1 MRFGGCVE
9 ALPAQMTTNN
19 HDNTLRPTNP
29 NNDTTLC
36 ACVWSSRS
44 SLVVSDIWRVVHSC
58 GGLAAVVGFIKKIT
72 RVTRFVGDMP
82 RFDFFV
88 EQGTSDEVFTAL
100 RIALSTLSRRTCRRI
115 GGQLT
120 IKRHEPYWQRQ
131 EERLSRGSAEGAG
144 VQRDLAPTNGNKPFP
159 MCSLNINSGRYK
171 MLELG
176 EYAKAN
182 SLGLICVQETR
193 FTVMDADVCMR
204 DYRSFS
210 VPSEKGKLNHGKVG
224 LCTLIHKSTPAALYG
239 KWQSPFNVVTKV
251 WLGETHYVVNVYIP
265 CEGTAHRAQAITDLT
280 RRLGDIES
288 ERDISAVV
296 IIMGDW
302 NMRPETVD
310 GYLREWAGLI
320 NLMRLAPRGDPRTYH
335 TPNGSWSA
343 LDHVV
348 VAQGLRSAT
357 ALWVDRSCDMSDHWP
372 LRFKLSSSADLMDR
386 VPIPRVVLQTPV
398 VQKISIDSALNDN
411 KIDFCNSNKFRV
423 LAQQWVD
430 EEEEAEVALGDH
442 PLKATYNSFIGTV
455 LEVAKT
461 NKLMKRVWKQRKGPR
476 YLLPQNCRRAVLRRK
491 AAHKAWVT
499 AKTKGLDTASGL
511 WVRYIKVRRAARK
524 AIVTAQSSARAKAV
538 NKTVHQLR
546 SGSKT
551 AKVFWKS
558 LKGLIGKN
566 ADESG
571 RLLGPVLD
579 SEGTINFGKD
589 ATTVWE
595 DYTKGLLDD
604 ATGHSKDR
612 EFWSSPERF
621 GNYVASPELTADI
634 NKDID
639 WAELNCVL
647 RTLPRHKAP
656 GPDTIPYELL
666 RLAYVSP
673 NIDNGDLD
681 APGNNGPQNHFGA
694 ALLKLCN
701 SMFKHGI
708 FAEANV
714 TLMTYIYKKHSVMD
728 PSNFRGIALINTI
741 VKLVTILVEKR
752 LRGALEAV
760 DFLIDEQAGF
770 RSREECMAQVVAF
783 YEVICRRCLSS
794 KNTFVA
800 FVDFKKAYDYV
811 PHEAALAKLKL
822 AGVHGRCL
830 QFLASLYSD
839 GSLRLKVD
847 GAPGVTSIDVLRGVR
862 QGCNMSPL
870 AFDVFIND
878 ILDTRGADGKS
889 IRDLGVTIV
898 STGSRQKVCGLLFA
912 DDLALTAPTRRKL
925 RKGLLLLGQW
935 AQIHDMA
942 FGIDKCGVMGFGPSG
957 QAKAVR
963 WQDKW
968 SFGDRAGVVG
978 EKIKVVDKYVYLGC
992 LITHD
997 LVGSKGIDL
1006 NAMALA
1012 RANVSLGTLNKI
1024 APILK
1029 DVTIPSVIKVNLIKA
1044 TLVPCLV
1051 FGAELWGMNI
1061 QRTKHGQNVLVRA
1074 AKLIFS
1080 DGNQS
1085 ARSMQ
1090 VDQCVL
1096 LTELGIP
1103 SLHAMANAARARAW
1117 FKYPSLKTIVSKLM
1131 AAPMSGRAR
1140 SWGSGT
1146 KQYLEKYY
1154 PAAAAGRR
1162 SPLTS
1167 KNVAAFVKTKQHA
1180 RELGKGEPLAAGDND
1195 TPAAQNVPVTL
1206 LRYVN
1211 GRFGCSTSFIK
1222 QAIAYPFLVRGV
1234 NILSLFRTGGVQLG
1248 RKLSFIGKMSITYRE
1263 RCPCCGLEVGGET
1276 RLHMLVYCAKW
1287 DSLRRKFLA
1296 APIHKICCDLFNDR
1310 FPNQL
1315 SEDEKKILV
1324 IVLLGGEVRG
1334 GDDDE
1339 EDVDYKLK
1347 DWVLTFSQGRTGIT
1361 NTKSLPTV
1369 SSMGQLSRSRE
1380 TGMFFAPGDVVTPQ
1394 FVAVACFLQEV
1405 YLVRKHIVKPL
1416 LLSSRAEALRGM
1428 AVVAPLRLLLE
1439 GAPDERPDPLFPG

>member
-1 MRFGGCVE
+1 
-9 ALPAQMTTNN
+9 
-19 HDNTLRPTNP
+19 
-29 NNDTTLC
+29 
-36 ACVWSSRS
+36 
-44 SLVVSDIWRVVHSC
+44 
-58 GGLAAVVGFIKKIT
+58 
-72 RVTRFVGDMP
+72 
-82 RFDFFV
+82 
-88 EQGTSDEVFTAL
+88 
-100 RIALSTLSRRTCRRI
+100 
-115 GGQLT
+115 
-120 IKRHEPYWQRQ
+120 
-131 EERLSRGSAEGAG
+131 
-144 VQRDLAPTNGNKPFP
+144 

-182 SLGLICVQETR
+182 SLGLISVQETHL
-193 FTVMDADVCMR
+193 TAMDADVFMR

-210 VPSEKGKLNHGKVG
+210 VPSEKGRLNHGKVG
-224 LCTLIHKSTPAALYG
+224 LCTLVHKSAPAALYG

-251 WLGETHYVVNVYIP
+251 WLGETTHYVVNVYIP
-265 CEGTAHRAQAITDLT
+265 CEGTTHRAQAITDLT

-296 IIMGDW
+296 VIMGDW
-302 NMRPETVD
+302 NMRPVTVD
-310 GYLREWAGLI
+310 RYLEEWAGLI
-320 NLMRLAPRGDPRTYH
+320 NLVRLAPRGDPRTYH
-335 TPNGSWSA
+335 TPNGTWSA

-348 VAQGLRSAT
+348 VSQGLQPTT

-372 LRFKLSSSADLMDR
+372 LRFKLSSSADR
-386 VPIPRVVLQTPV
+386 VPIPRVVLQTPPV
-398 VQKISIDSALNDN
+398 AQKISIDSAQDES

-423 LAQQWVD
+423 LAQQWID
-430 EEEEAEVALGDH
+430 EEDEQEQQERPEQEEHSLGDH
-442 PLKATYNSFIGTV
+442 PLKAAYNSFIGTV

-461 NKLMKRVWKQRKGPR
+461 NKLMKRVCKQRKGPR
-476 YLLPQNCRRAVLRRK
+476 YLLPQNCRRAILRRK

-499 AKTKGLDTASGL
+499 AKNKGLDTASDL
-511 WVRYIKVRRAARK
+511 WERYSKLRRLARK
-524 AIVTAQSSARAKAV
+524 ATVSAQSSARAKAV
-538 NKTVHQLR
+538 NKTIYQLR
-546 SGSKT
+546 SGAKT

-558 LKGLIGKN
+558 LKGLIGKT

-571 RLLGPVLD
+571 KLLGPVLD
-579 SEGTINFGKD
+579 SEGTIKFGKD

-595 DYTKGLLDD
+595 EYTQGLLSDVS
-604 ATGHSKDR
+604 GHSKDR
-612 EFWSSPERF
+612 EYWSSPGKF
-621 GNYVASPELTADI
+621 GNYAASPELSADI

-639 WAELNCVL
+639 WAELNGVL

-666 RLAYVSP
+666 RLAYVSAVAGG
-673 NIDNGDLD
+673 DGDDLD
-681 APGNNGPQNHFGA
+681 AVNNKPQNHFGA

-760 DFLIDEQAGF
+760 DFLVDEQAGF

-783 YEVICRRCLSS
+783 YEVICRRSLAS
-794 KNTFVA
+794 KNTYVA

-822 AGVHGRCL
+822 AGIHGRCL

-870 AFDVFIND
+870 AFDIFIND
-878 ILDTRGADGKS
+878 ILDTRGEDGIS

-898 STGSRQKVCGLLFA
+898 STTSRLKVCGLLFA
-912 DDLALTAPTRRKL
+912 DDLAITAPTRRKL
-925 RKGLLLLGQW
+925 RKGLVLLGQW
-935 AQIHDMA
+935 AHIHDMD
-942 FGIDKCGVMGFGPSG
+942 FGIDKCGIMGFGPSG
-957 QAKAVR
+957 HAKAMR

-968 SFGDRAGVVG
+968 SFGDGAGGVG
-978 EKIKVVDKYVYLGC
+978 EKIMVVCKYVYLGC

-997 LVGSKGIDL
+997 TKGSKGIDL

-1029 DVTIPSVIKVNLIKA
+1029 DTTIPSVIKVNLIKA

-1061 QRTKHGQNVLVRA
+1061 KRTLFGQNVLIRA
-1074 AKLIFS
+1074 AKLIYS
-1080 DGNQS
+1080 GVDGKLS
-1085 ARSMQ
+1085 RSSSMQ

-1103 SLHAMANAARARAW
+1103 SMHAMANAARARAW
-1117 FKYPSLKTIVSKLM
+1117 YKYPSLKTIVSKLM
-1131 AAPMSGRAR
+1131 TVPTSGRAR

-1146 KQYLEKYY
+1146 KQYLDKYY
-1154 PAAAAGRR
+1154 PALYGAGLRF
-1162 SPLTS
+1162 PITS
-1167 KNVAAFVKTKQHA
+1167 KNIASLVRTSQHE
-1180 RELGKGEPLAAGDND
+1180 RELKKGAPRTAGDND
-1195 TPAAQNVPVTL
+1195 TPAVAQNVPVTL
-1206 LRYVN
+1206 QRYVN
-1211 GRFGCSTSFIK
+1211 GGFGGSTSFIK

-1248 RKLSFIGKMSITYRE
+1248 RKLSFLGKISVTYRE
-1263 RCPCCGLEVGGET
+1263 RCPCCGLDVGGET

-1296 APIHKICCDLFNDR
+1296 ALIQKICCDLFNDR

-1315 SEDEKKILV
+1315 SEDEQKTLV

-1334 GDDDE
+1334 GVDEE
-1339 EDVDYKLK
+1339 EDVDYKMK

-1369 SSMGQLSRSRE
+1369 SSMSQLFRSRE
-1380 TGMFFAPGDVVTPQ
+1380 TGTFIAPGDVVTPQ

-1405 YLVRKHIVKPL
+1405 FSVRKHIVKPL

-1428 AVVAPLRLLLE
+1428 AVVAPLRFPLD

>member
-1 MRFGGCVE
+1 
-9 ALPAQMTTNN
+9 MTTNN
-19 HDNTLRPTNP
+19 LNNTLRPMP

-44 SLVVSDIWRVVHSC
+44 TLVVADVWRVLHSC
-58 GGLAAVVGFIKKIT
+58 GGLTAVIGFIRKIS

-88 EQGTSDEVFTAL
+88 EQDKSDEVFTAL
-100 RIALSTLSRRTCRRI
+100 RIAVNTLSKRTCRRI

-120 IKRHEPYWQRQ
+120 IKRHEPYWRRQ
-131 EERLSRGSAEGAG
+131 EILSRGSAEGAG
-144 VQRDLAPTNGNKPFP
+144 VQRDLAPTNGNNTFP
-159 MCSLNINSGRYK
+159 MCSLNINSGRFK

-239 KWQSPFNVVTKV
+239 KWQSSFNVVTKV
-251 WLGETHYVVNVYIP
+251 WLGETTRYVVNVYIP

-288 ERDISAVV
+288 ERDVSAEVV
-296 IIMGDW
+296 IMGDW

-310 GYLREWAGLI
+310 RYVREWAGFI

-348 VAQGLRSAT
+348 VSQGLRSAT
-357 ALWVDRSCDMSDHWP
+357 ALWVDRSCEMSDHWP

-386 VPIPRVVLQTPV
+386 VPIPRVVLQTPPV
-398 VQKISIDSALNDN
+398 VQKISIDSALSDN
-411 KIDFCNSNKFRV
+411 KIDFCNSNRFRI

-430 EEEEAEVALGDH
+430 EEGQRGDNEQVEEEVILGDH
-442 PLKATYNSFIGTV
+442 PLKAAYNSFIGTV

-476 YLLPQNCRRAVLRRK
+476 YLLPQNCRRAILRRK
-491 AAHKAWVT
+491 AAHKAWAT

-511 WVRYIKVRRAARK
+511 WERYIKLRRSARK

-546 SGSKT
+546 SGAKT

-566 ADESG
+566 VDDSG
-571 RLLGPVLD
+571 KLLGPVLD

-595 DYTKGLLDD
+595 EYTKRLLDD
-604 ATGHSKDR
+604 STGHSKDR
-612 EFWSSPERF
+612 EFWNSPERF
-621 GNYVASPELTADI
+621 GSYVASPELSADI
-634 NKDID
+634 NRDID
-639 WAELNCVL
+639 WAELNSVL

-673 NIDNGDLD
+673 DNNNDGDLD
-681 APGNNGPQNHFGA
+681 AADNNPQNHFGA

-752 LRGALEAV
+752 LRGAFEAV

-783 YEVICRRCLSS
+783 YEVICRRSLAS

-822 AGVHGRCL
+822 AGVHGKCL

-870 AFDVFIND
+870 AFDIFIND
-878 ILDTRGADGKS
+878 ILDTRGEDGKS
-889 IRDLGVTIV
+889 IRDLGVSIV
-898 STGSRQKVCGLLFA
+898 STTSRLKVCGLLFA
-912 DDLALTAPTRRKL
+912 DDLAITASTRRKL
-925 RKGLLLLGQW
+925 RKGLILLGQW
-935 AQIHDMA
+935 AHIHDMA
-942 FGIDKCGVMGFGPSG
+942 FGIDKCGIMGFGPSG

-978 EKIKVVDKYVYLGC
+978 GKIMVVDKYNYLGC

-997 LVGSKGIDL
+997 PKGSKGIDL

-1080 DGNQS
+1080 GTDEKS
-1085 ARSMQ
+1085 RSSSMQ

-1117 FKYPSLKTIVSKLM
+1117 YKYPSLKTIVSKLM
-1131 AAPMSGRAR
+1131 TVPTSGRAR

-1146 KQYLEKYY
+1146 KQYLDKYY
-1154 PAAAAGRR
+1154 PALYGAERR

-1167 KNVAAFVKTKQHA
+1167 KNVAALVKTNQHA
-1180 RELGKGEPLAAGDND
+1180 RELGKGEPVAAGDND
-1195 TPAAQNVPVTL
+1195 TPAARNAPVTL

-1211 GRFGCSTSFIK
+1211 ARFGCSTSFIK

-1234 NILSLFRTGGVQLG
+1234 NMLSLFRTGGVQLG

-1263 RCPCCGLEVGGET
+1263 KCPCCGLEVGGET

-1296 APIHKICCDLFNDR
+1296 ALIHKICCDLFNDR

-1315 SEDEKKILV
+1315 NEDEQKILV

-1334 GDDDE
+1334 GDDE
-1339 EDVDYKLK
+1339 GEDVDYKLK
-1347 DWVLTFSQGRTGIT
+1347 GWVLTFSQGRTGIS

-1380 TGMFFAPGDVVTPQ
+1380 TGMFVAPGDVVTPQ

-1405 YLVRKHIVKPL
+1405 YQVRKHIVKPL

-1428 AVVAPLRLLLE
+1428 AVVAPLRLPLD

>member
-1 MRFGGCVE
+1 
-9 ALPAQMTTNN
+9 MTTNN
-19 HDNTLRPTNP
+19 HTNTLRTTNLEK
-29 NNDTTLC
+29 TTLC

-44 SLVVSDIWRVVHSC
+44 TLVVADIWRVVHSC
-58 GGLAAVVGFIKKIT
+58 GGLTAVIGFIKKIT

-88 EQGTSDEVFTAL
+88 EQGRSDEVFTAL
-100 RIALSTLSRRTCRRI
+100 RIAVGTLSKRTCRRI

-120 IKRHEPYWQRQ
+120 IKRHEPYWRRQ
-131 EERLSRGSAEGAG
+131 ELLSRGSAEGAG
-144 VQRDLAPTNGNKPFP
+144 VQRELAPTNGNKSFP

-182 SLGLICVQETR
+182 NLGLVCVQETR
-193 FTVMDADVCMR
+193 FTIMDADVCMR

-210 VPSEKGKLNHGKVG
+210 VPSEKGRLNHGKVG
-224 LCTLIHKSTPAALYG
+224 LCTLIHKSTPATLYG
-239 KWQSPFNVVTKV
+239 KWQSSFNVVTKV
-251 WLGETHYVVNVYIP
+251 CLGETTHYVINLYIP
-265 CEGTAHRAQAITDLT
+265 CEGTPHRAQAITDLT
-280 RRLGDIES
+280 RRLRDIES
-288 ERDISAVV
+288 ERNILAVV

-302 NMRPETVD
+302 NMRPEIVD

-372 LRFKLSSSADLMDR
+372 LRFKLTSSADLMDR
-386 VPIPRVVLQTPV
+386 VPIPRVVLQTPPV
-398 VQKISIDSALNDN
+398 VQKISIDAALDDN

-423 LAQQWVD
+423 LAQQWAD
-430 EEEEAEVALGDH
+430 DNDDDEVALGEEH
-442 PLKATYNSFIGTV
+442 PLKSAYNSFIGTV

-476 YLLPQNCRRAVLRRK
+476 YLLPQNCRRAILRRK

-511 WVRYIKVRRAARK
+511 WERYIKSRRAARK
-524 AIVTAQSSARAKAV
+524 AVVTAQSSVRAKAV

-546 SGSKT
+546 SGAKT

-558 LKGLIGKN
+558 LKGLIGKSV
-566 ADESG
+566 DDSG
-571 RLLGPVLD
+571 RLLGPVLN
-579 SEGTINFGKD
+579 SEETICFGSD

-595 DYTKGLLDD
+595 EYTKGLLDD

-612 EFWSSPERF
+612 EFWNSPERF
-621 GNYVASPELTADI
+621 GNYVAFPELSDDI
-634 NKDID
+634 NKDIS
-639 WAELNCVL
+639 WTELNCVL

-666 RLAYVSP
+666 RLAYVRP
-673 NIDNGDLD
+673 DDLD
-681 APGNNGPQNHFGA
+681 ADQSPQNHFGA

-752 LRGALEAV
+752 LRGALEAA

-783 YEVICRRCLSS
+783 YEVICRRSLAS

-830 QFLASLYSD
+830 KFLASLYSD

-870 AFDVFIND
+870 AFDIFIND
-878 ILDTRGADGKS
+878 ILDTRGEDGKS

-898 STGSRQKVCGLLFA
+898 SNTSRLKVCGLLFA
-912 DDLALTAPTRRKL
+912 DDLALTASTRRKL
-925 RKGLLLLGQW
+925 RKGLILLGQW
-935 AQIHDMA
+935 AHIHDMA
-942 FGIDKCGVMGFGPSG
+942 FGIDKCGIMGFGPTG
-957 QAKAVR
+957 QAKAMR
-963 WQDKW
+963 WQGKW
-968 SFGDRAGVVG
+968 SFGDRAGVIG
-978 EKIKVVDKYVYLGC
+978 EKIMVVCRYNYLGC
-992 LITHD
+992 FVTHD
-997 LVGSKGIDL
+997 LAGSKGIDL

-1029 DVTIPSVIKVNLIKA
+1029 DATIPSVIKVNLIKA

-1051 FGAELWGMNI
+1051 FGAELWGMNVK
-1061 QRTKHGQNVLVRA
+1061 RTQFGQNVLVRA
-1074 AKLIFS
+1074 AKMIFS
-1080 DGNQS
+1080 GADRIS
-1085 ARSMQ
+1085 RSSSMQ

-1117 FKYPSLKTIVSKLM
+1117 YKYPSLKTIVSKLM
-1131 AAPMSGRAR
+1131 TVPMSGRAR

-1154 PAAAAGRR
+1154 PALCGAGRR

-1167 KNVAAFVKTKQHA
+1167 RNIASLIKTSQHT
-1180 RELGKGEPLAAGDND
+1180 RELKKGEPLAAGDND

-1248 RKLSFIGKMSITYRE
+1248 RKLSFIGRMSVTYRE
-1263 RCPCCGLEVGGET
+1263 RCPCCGLEVGGEN
-1276 RLHMLVYCAKW
+1276 RMHMLVYCAKW
-1287 DSLRRKFLA
+1287 DSLRKKFLA
-1296 APIHKICCDLFNDR
+1296 APIQKICCDLFNDR

-1315 SEDEKKILV
+1315 SEDERKILV
-1324 IVLLGGEVRG
+1324 VVLLGGEVRG
-1334 GDDDE
+1334 GDDEGE
-1339 EDVDYKLK
+1339 EVDYKLK

-1380 TGMFFAPGDVVTPQ
+1380 TGMFVAPGDVVTPQ

-1405 YLVRKHIVKPL
+1405 YNVRKHIVKPL

-1428 AVVAPLRLLLE
+1428 AVVAPLRFPLA